1 MGRIVRACAGIL
13 AVITATLAM
22 LAGTA
27 TAAAGS
33 CEQKVLLDWSDNG
46 RVDGMYPLRCY
57 DGALTSMPSDL
68 RDYTNASDAI
78 QRALARATT
87 RNASSA
93 GDEPSRVA
101 AGTGMQ
107 LGGAGPSEVPLPLIV
122 LAGVSLLVL
131 AAGSLGWIARRRRD
145 HGLSQG

>member
-87 RNASSA
+87 RSASA
-93 GDEPSRVA
+93 GDEPGRVA

-107 LGGAGPSEVPLPLIV
+107 LGGPGPSEVPLPLIV

-131 AAGSLGWIARRRRD
+131 AAGSLGWIARRRR
-145 HGLSQG
+145 GRSIA

>member
-13 AVITATLAM
+13 AVITAMLAM

-27 TAAAGS
+27 TAAAGP

-87 RNASSA
+87 RNASA

-107 LGGAGPSEVPLPLIV
+107 LGGPGPSEVPLPLIV

-131 AAGSLGWIARRRRD
+131 AAGSLGWIARRRR
-145 HGLSQG
+145 GRSIA